1 MYNYQPLSNHDV
13 ENNSAGHVSHGR
25 RVPLQNH
32 FPPNYVVPHNTI
44 FTLTTTDGTFR
55 PQYYLPDELEGFMN
69 LNELNAFV
77 NQLNDIITKTSL
89 GKLPHLFITGL
100 FIFFAFV
107 FMGKSEFGYD
117 FTFAFNTSC
126 GKQKCR
132 QFILQKNEELFLSRG
147 CHWEECVLPHQVFLH
162 LIRHRSPQ
170 TEISPMISSFAEAE
184 PAVIIPL
191 EIQGVTAKV

>member
-1 MYNYQPLSNHDV
+1 M
-13 ENNSAGHVSHGR
+13 SHGR

-117 FTFAFNTSC
+117 FTFAFNTVLIGTVSAQFFIFFYIIFLKSC

-147 CHWEECVLPHQVFLH
+147 CHW
-162 LIRHRSPQ
+162 
-170 TEISPMISSFAEAE
+170 
-184 PAVIIPL
+184 
-191 EIQGVTAKV
+191 